1 MYCPACGE
9 SQSYPGGTVRKVRRY
24 EKKAMALM
32 FFTGMRGL
40 AHLVLLLTSASVAEG
55 LLFLAYIIAY
65 TASLVGIYRGKIWGP
80 QLLIGFVSMDS
91 LFSLILL
98 PQMIGD
104 VYAVVQAAGGL
115 TVNLLLIYLAYK
127 EYLRIRA
134 PDGLNL

>member
-9 SQSYPGGTVRKVRRY
+9 SQSYPGGTVRGVRRY
-24 EKKAMALM
+24 EKRAMALM
-32 FFTGMRGL
+32 FFTGVRGL
-40 AHLVLLLTSASVAEG
+40 AHLVLLLTSASVVEG
-55 LLFLAYIIAY
+55 FIFLAYVIAY
-65 TASLVGIYRGKIWGP
+65 TASLVGIYRGKAWGP
-80 QLLIGFVSMDS
+80 QLLIGFVSVDT

-127 EYLRIRA
+127 EYRRIRA
-134 PDGLNL
+134 PDG

>member
-9 SQSYPGGTVRKVRRY
+9 SQSYPGGTVRGVRRY
-24 EKKAMALM
+24 EKRAMALM

-40 AHLVLLLTSASVAEG
+40 AHLVLLLTSASVVEG
-55 LLFLAYIIAY
+55 FIFLAYVIAY
-65 TASLVGIYRGKIWGP
+65 TASLVGIYRGKAWGP
-80 QLLIGFVSMDS
+80 QLLIGFVSMDT